1 MCLRNKKLK
10 TKVMRIFKILLA
22 SMLFMCFVYSCS
34 PEDLNTP
41 DEIIIEDT
49 PIIADT
55 PIVAAITEDLFDG
68 VFEGFSV
75 TDIINSDSN
84 NRTTSNSAAKSSFNN
99 SSSKEC
105 RFEIYDIFENTNF
118 NFDITRDY
126 ENNPLTADEI
136 QSILNAP
143 VISKTESVIRYF
155 LSDKIRSTDCA
166 TVELDEVPVPNYNLT
181 DGFPDYRPTFFRY
194 DDDFIITDFTGEHQ
208 YSNKF
213 YIERKE
219 TTTPTGATSPS
230 SVFNTKGIVDKSVDR
245 EYNAFPLDAFP
256 GTTERTDSHEENL
269 KLSGFFKSD
278 KEFGGYTFEF
288 LNGSKNYFKYSY
300 TRDNERD
307 NAQVSGDTEIEIEN
321 YYIVRFS
328 ILFRHATKKTYHRF
342 PFKYAIK
349 INNHEIIETLRENED
364 NNISAPYTKT
374 VPFYLDAK
382 IMRQIGTLTFMLDQE
397 EKWIITLTDSPA
409 KFSVA
414 ELEEFK
420 VD

>member
-55 PIVAAITEDLFDG
+55 PIVAAITEDIFDG

-75 TDIINSDSN
+75 IDIINSDSS

-136 QSILNAP
+136 QSIINAP
-143 VISKTESVIRYF
+143 VISKTESVIKYF
-155 LSDKIRSTDCA
+155 LSDKNKIPSTDCA
-166 TVELDEVPVPNYNLT
+166 TVELDEVPVPNYNIT
-181 DGFPDYRPTFFRY
+181 DWLDRPTFFSY
-194 DDDFIITDFTGEHQ
+194 DDEGIIPALTGEHH
-208 YSNKF
+208 YSNEF

-230 SVFNTKGIVDKSVDR
+230 SVFNTAGTVEKSVDR
-245 EYNAFPLDAFP
+245 THDTLFGD
-256 GTTERTDSHEENL
+256 TERTDSHEENL
-269 KLSGFFKSD
+269 KLTGFFKSD
-278 KEFGGYTFEF
+278 QEFGEYTFEF

-321 YYIVRFS
+321 RYIVRFS
-328 ILFRHATKKTYHRF
+328 VLFEHVKKKTRHRF
-342 PFKYAIK
+342 PFKYDII
-349 INNHEIIETLRENED
+349 INNHEIIETLEENDD

-382 IMRQIGTLTFMLDQE
+382 NVRQLGTLTFMLDPE
-397 EKWIITLTDSPA
+397 EKWIVTLTDSPTI
-409 KFSVA
+409 FSDA
-414 ELEEFK
+414 EYEEFK

>member
-75 TDIINSDSN
+75 TDIINSDSS

-136 QSILNAP
+136 QSIINAP
-143 VISKTESVIRYF
+143 VISKTESKIRYF

-166 TVELDEVPVPNYNLT
+166 TVALDEVPVPNYNIT
-181 DGFPDYRPTFFRY
+181 DWLDRPTFFSY
-194 DDDFIITDFTGEHQ
+194 DDVGIEPFIIPDLTGEHH

-230 SVFNTKGIVDKSVDR
+230 SVFNTAGTVEKSVDR
-245 EYNAFPLDAFP
+245 THDTFFGD
-256 GTTERTDSHEENL
+256 TERTDSHEENL
-269 KLSGFFKSD
+269 KLTGFFKSD
-278 KEFGGYTFEF
+278 QEFGEYTFEF

-321 YYIVRFS
+321 RYIVRFS
-328 ILFRHATKKTYHRF
+328 ILFRRATKKTYHRF
-342 PFKYAIK
+342 PFKYGII
-349 INNHEIIETLRENED
+349 INNHEIIETLEENYD

-382 IMRQIGTLTFMLDQE
+382 NVRQIGTLTFMLDPE
-397 EKWIITLTDSPA
+397 EKWIVTLTDSPTI
-409 KFSVA
+409 FSDA
-414 ELEEFK
+414 EYEEFK